1 MSSNVWVVKTGRAVL
16 RPRTYAKGG
25 VMSDERVTVTVKDG
39 IADVRL
45 NRPEKLNALDHPMFD
60 ALSEASAALA
70 ARSDV
75 RAVVLSGNGR
85 AFSAGIDLS
94 SLGGD
99 GAPGSIRERTHG
111 IANRWQHAVWGWRE
125 LPVPVIAAV
134 HGVAFGGGL
143 QVALGADVRIVAPD
157 ARLAVMEARW
167 GLVPDMAGIALLR
180 GLLRD
185 DVARELTYTARQLT
199 GTEAAALG
207 LATRT
212 AGDPHAEATELAARI
227 AANSPRAVRGAK
239 RLFALAQDAGAAGIL
254 LAESAE
260 QEPLLGG
267 PDMMELLAAQ
277 AEGRAPRFAD

>member
-1 MSSNVWVVKTGRAVL
+1 
-16 RPRTYAKGG
+16 
-25 VMSDERVTVTVKDG
+25 MSDERVTVTVKDG
-39 IADVRL
+39 VADVRL

-99 GAPGSIRERTHG
+99 GGPASIRERTHG

-185 DVARELTYTARQLT
+185 DVARELTYTARQLS

-212 AGDPHAEATELAARI
+212 AGDPHAEAAELAARI
-227 AANSPRAVRGAK
+227 AANSPQAVRGAK
-239 RLFALAQDAGAAGIL
+239 RLFSLAQDAGAAEIL
-254 LAESAE
+254 LAESVE
-260 QEPLLGG
+260 QDPLLGG
-267 PDMMELLAAQ
+267 PDMIELLAAQ

>member
-1 MSSNVWVVKTGRAVL
+1 
-16 RPRTYAKGG
+16 
-25 VMSDERVTVTVKDG
+25 MSDDRVTVAVKDG
-39 IADVRL
+39 VADVRL
-45 NRPEKLNALDHPMFD
+45 NRPEKMNALDHAMFD
-60 ALSEASAALA
+60 ALSAASAALA
-70 ARSDV
+70 GQAGL

-85 AFSAGIDLS
+85 AFCAGIDLS
-94 SLGGD
+94 SLGGGD
-99 GAPGSIRERTHG
+99 GTPGDIRQRTHG
-111 IANRWQHAVWGWRE
+111 IANRWQQAVWGWRE

-143 QVALGADVRIVAPD
+143 QVALGADIRIVAPD

-185 DVARELTYTARQLT
+185 DVARELTYTARQVS

-212 AGDPHAEATELAARI
+212 ADDPHAQAMELAARI
-227 AANSPRAVRGAK
+227 AGNSPRAVRGAK
-239 RLFALAQDAGAAGIL
+239 RLFALSQDAGAAEIL

-260 QEPLLGG
+260 QDPLLAG

-277 AEGRAPRFAD
+277 AEGRPPRFAD